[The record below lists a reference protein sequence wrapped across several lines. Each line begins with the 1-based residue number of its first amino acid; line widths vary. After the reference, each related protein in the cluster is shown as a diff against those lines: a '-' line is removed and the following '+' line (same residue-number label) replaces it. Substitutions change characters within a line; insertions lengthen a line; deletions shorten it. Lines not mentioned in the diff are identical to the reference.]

1 MLGLAVVFVAG
12 NGDHFCSVKYLG
24 CESICLHRSTRT
36 VEVVL
41 LPALGALP
49 GWPLVE

>member
-1 MLGLAVVFVAG
+1 MFTGT
-12 NGDHFCSVKYLG
+12 S
-24 CESICLHRSTRT
+24 RSTR
-36 VEVVL
+36 VVGVVL